1 MISESTI
8 TQLSRAKEG
17 PSMVGA
23 IDMGSKNFKF
33 VFGQKVNGRVT
44 TELIRKEQLEIGKEV
59 TENHGMIGRRKFRQ
73 IEDTL
78 SQFVSYCRDRG
89 AQTVLAIATSAIRN
103 ARNHQQVIDLAGEIG
118 IAIEVAE
125 GEREGEVGYLAATGG
140 VPNKLVSDSG
150 SKGRGKK

>member
-1 MISESTI
+1 
-8 TQLSRAKEG
+8 
-17 PSMVGA
+17 MVGA

-59 TENHGMIGRRKFRQ
+59 TENHGMIGRKKFRQ

-89 AQTVLAIATSAIRN
+89 AHTVAAS
-103 ARNHQQVIDLAGEIG
+103 HGE
-118 IAIEVAE
+118 
-125 GEREGEVGYLAATGG
+125 
-140 VPNKLVSDSG
+140 
-150 SKGRGKK
+150 